1 MFLKYY
7 KIILQQDYLFITI
20 VSAIII
26 LLLDNLLIYNHS
38 NLLTLE
44 QDLDT
49 EIALEQ
55 LLEVETE
62 TDTENINYNL
72 DK

>member
-55 LLEVETE
+55 LLEVESE